1 MISQTPT
8 GSPSQPSVM
17 RPTLIAEAGES
28 PGHSLM
34 VVGSSPERML
44 RLQTALGD
52 AGAKIAWRASTEEI
66 MLALDSSYEVVVV
79 DVEPGRLTDMLR
91 AVRERTDR
99 AVVLVLVECGSL
111 NAAANLAG
119 VLPCYRA
126 MALSYSE
133 LVKLV
138 HWRFTQSFSTHQS
151 LRRILQVSGKTTNAR

>member
-8 GSPSQPSVM
+8 GSPSQPSLM

-28 PGHSLM
+28 PGHSLI
-34 VVGSSPERML
+34 VVGSSPERMRRL
-44 RLQTALGD
+44 RIALGD

-79 DVEPGRLTDMLR
+79 DVGPGRLTDMLR

-126 MALSYSE
+126 MALGYSE
-133 LVKLV
+133 LVILV
-138 HWRFTQSFSTHQS
+138 HWRFTQSFSPHQS
-151 LRRILQVSGKTTNAR
+151 PRRILQVRGETTNAR